1 MVETLGYTE
10 EELLMHP
17 FLDFVHADDKE
28 NTQRK
33 LRIREGSQTLELKID
48 GFVKTILLNGLF
60 GLP

>member
-1 MVETLGYTE
+1 MIIASREKFEKNKSAMVETLGYTE

-33 LRIREGSQTLELKID
+33 LRRFERRLSNT
-48 GFVKTILLNGLF
+48 
-60 GLP
+60 

>member
-28 NTQRK
+28 NTKRK
-33 LRIREGSQTLELKID
+33 LRRFEKALKHLNLKID
-48 GFVKTILLNGLF
+48 G
-60 GLP
+60 